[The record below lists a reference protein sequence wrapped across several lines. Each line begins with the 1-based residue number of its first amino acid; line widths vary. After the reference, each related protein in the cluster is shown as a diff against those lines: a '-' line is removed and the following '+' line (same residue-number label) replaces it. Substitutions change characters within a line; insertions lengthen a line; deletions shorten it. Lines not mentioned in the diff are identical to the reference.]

1 VIGRIWEW
9 VKPKLAVCVIFGLLI
24 ETGGSWRAGHLMNA
38 DEFIAAEDAAVYA
51 AMDGLYWLA
60 TFGSGKKGEWR

>member
-1 VIGRIWEW
+1 MMGRFWEW
-9 VKPKLAVCVIFGLLI
+9 AKPKLAVCVIWALLV
-24 ETGGSWRAGHLMNA
+24 EGVGSWRAAHLLNA

-60 TFGSGKKGEWR
+60 TFGTGKKGEWR